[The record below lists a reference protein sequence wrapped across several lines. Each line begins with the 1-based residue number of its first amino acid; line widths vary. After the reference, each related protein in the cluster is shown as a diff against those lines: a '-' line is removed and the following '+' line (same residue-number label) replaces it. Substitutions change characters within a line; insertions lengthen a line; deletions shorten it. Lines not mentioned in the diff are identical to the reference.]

1 MNIIIFGGNFDPIHI
16 GHINMARKAAKDYS
30 AVVYLVPSPIGMW
43 KTESASKKDKL
54 NMLKLAIEDYPEL
67 QIDEFELNSGKPT
80 NNYSIDTVEYFV
92 KKFPDDKIYFLIGED
107 QAMNFHR
114 WVKAKEISE
123 LVQIIYYP
131 RSGYSVP
138 LENAKTYHMK
148 FIKGKTFDM
157 SSTDIRDLSKLN
169 LPKKVLNYIIDNE
182 LYFVPRV
189 KAMYVEKRYKHVLSV
204 ARLACEIAEA
214 NGILD
219 DHDYGRYFVAA
230 YLHDIAKSM
239 TREEQLEMIRYNYPD
254 YDNDNLPIFSYHQ
267 FVGAIIAEQQF
278 GINDQ
283 EILDAIRFHA
293 TGRANMSAMERI
305 VYAADKLDPLR
316 GYDSSEMIKAM
327 KENYESGFKKMLQAN
342 KDYLESTG
350 KMTDNPWTQECFDF
364 YLGR

>member
-16 GHINMARKAAKDYS
+16 GHVNMARKAAKDYN
-30 AVVYLVPSPIGMW
+30 AVTYLVPSPIGVW
-43 KTESASKKDKL
+43 KTQSASKNDKL
-54 NMLKLAIEDYPEL
+54 NMLKLAIEGYDEL
-67 QIDEFELNSGKPT
+67 KIDEFELNSGKDT
-80 NNYSIDTVEYFV
+80 NNYSIDTVKYF
-92 KKFPDDKIYFLIGED
+92 KEKYPNDNLFFLIGED

-114 WVKAKEISE
+114 WTKAKEISE
-123 LVQIIYYP
+123 LAQIIYYP

-138 LENAKTYHMK
+138 LDNAKTYHMK

-169 LPKKVLNYIIDNE
+169 LPKKVLNYIIEHE

-189 KAMYVEKRYKHVLSV
+189 KAMYKEKRYEHVLSV
-204 ARLACEIAEA
+204 ARLCCEIAEA
-214 NGILD
+214 NGLLD
-219 DHDYGRYFVAA
+219 DHNYGRYFVAA

-239 TREEQLEMIRYNYPD
+239 TREEMLEMIKYNYPE
-254 YDNDNLPIFSYHQ
+254 YDNLPIFSYHQ

-327 KENYESGFKKMLQAN
+327 KENYETGFVKMLKAN
-342 KDYLESTG
+342 KEFLESTG
-350 KMTDNPWTQECFDF
+350 KMTNNPWTQECFDF

>member
-16 GHINMARKAAKDYS
+16 GHINMARKAAKDYN
-30 AVVYLVPSPIGMW
+30 AIVYLVPSPIGMW

-92 KKFPDDKIYFLIGED
+92 KKFPNDKIYFLIGED

-138 LENAKTYHMK
+138 IENMKTYHMK
-148 FIKGKTFDM
+148 FIKGQTFDM

-169 LPKKVLNYIIDNE
+169 LPRKVLNYIIDHE

-189 KAMYVEKRYKHVLSV
+189 KAMYTEKRYNHVLSV
-204 ARLACEIAEA
+204 ARLACEIADA
-214 NGILD
+214 NGLLTD
-219 DHDYGRYFVAA
+219 EHNYGRYFVAG

-239 TREEQLEMIRYNYPD
+239 SREEQLEMINYNYPD
-254 YDNDNLPIFSYHQ
+254 NKEMPIFSYHQ

-293 TGRANMSAMERI
+293 TGRADMSPMERI

-316 GYDSSEMIKAM
+316 GYDSSKLIDLMKQDYEIGFVMMIRT
-327 KENYESGFKKMLQAN
+327 N
-342 KDYLESTG
+342 KNYLESTG
-350 KMTDNPWTQECFDF
+350 KMTDNPWTQECFDY
-364 YLGR
+364 YLNR